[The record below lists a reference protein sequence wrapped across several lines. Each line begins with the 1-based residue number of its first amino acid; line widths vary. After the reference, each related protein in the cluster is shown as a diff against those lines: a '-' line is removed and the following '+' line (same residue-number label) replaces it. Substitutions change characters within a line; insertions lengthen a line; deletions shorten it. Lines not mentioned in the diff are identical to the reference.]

1 MYDKRVFEALREAVE
16 ALEVPID
23 GNALAEALKLGDLLN
38 AKLSTAVGAFDAEA
52 LWELD
57 GATSMTAWLR
67 HNAGMTASNAKTV
80 TSTAKKLRTL
90 PLTAEGWSGGSL
102 SGGQV
107 QAIVRNATPT
117 FAEHEATVV
126 PALVKLSVRDTAL
139 AMQQWKAM
147 LDIEPRQ
154 CEQGLHLSQTLDGQW
169 EMAGSL
175 DPLGGETVATALR
188 LAMVDDPEVL
198 PARRRAEALVDVCRF
213 FLDHQSGRRGGRH
226 RPHLNVVIDY
236 EDLLARRGGRFVDGG
251 LLDAASMQALACD
264 AAVHRVVTN
273 GRSTILDYGTS
284 TRTIP
289 APLWSALVLRD
300 RHCRFEGCDR
310 PSQWCEAHHVVAWQ
324 DGGTTSLDNLVLKCS
339 RHHHLG
345 HQPGWSEK
353 LKPDGTLVITD
364 PRGRTRTTRPPDTLT
379 RRNAISRQHLA
390 ELLSAGERLDRCLVT
405 GSAARVCSPHAR
417 TCRPLHPE

>member
-1 MYDKRVFEALREAVE
+1 MALREAVE
-16 ALEVPID
+16 ELEVPLD
-23 GNALAEALKLGDLLN
+23 GDALREALELADRLN
-38 AKLSTAVGAFDAEA
+38 AKLSAAVAAFDAESA
-52 LWELD
+52 WELD

-67 HNAGMTASNAKTV
+67 HHAGMTASNAKAMV
-80 TSTAKKLRTL
+80 STAKKLRML
-90 PLTAEGWSGGSL
+90 PMTAGAWLSGTL

-107 QAIVRNATPT
+107 QAIVRNATPK
-117 FAEHEATVV
+117 FSEHEATVV
-126 PALVKLSVRDTAL
+126 PALVDLSVADTAL

-147 LDIEPRQ
+147 LDVELPA
-154 CEQGLHLSQTLDGQW
+154 ENPGVHLSQTLDGRW
-169 EMAGSL
+169 ELSGSL

-188 LAMVDDPEVL
+188 LAMVDDPDVL
-198 PARRRAEALVDVCRF
+198 PARRRADALVDLCRF
-213 FLDHQSGRRGGRH
+213 FLDHQGGRRGGRH
-226 RPHLNVVIDY
+226 RPHLNVVVDY
-236 EDLLARRGGRFVDGG
+236 DDLLARRGGRFVDGG
-251 LLDAASMQALACD
+251 LLDGASVQALACD
-264 AAVHRVVTN
+264 AAVHRVVTD

-353 LKPDGTLVITD
+353 LRPDGTLVITD
-364 PRGRTRTTRPPDTLT
+364 PRGRTRTTRPPGAL
-379 RRNAISRQHLA
+379 NGQ
-390 ELLSAGERLDRCLVT
+390 
-405 GSAARVCSPHAR
+405 
-417 TCRPLHPE
+417 

>member
-1 MYDKRVFEALREAVE
+1 MIAALREAVE
-16 ALEVPID
+16 APDVPLD
-23 GNALAEALKLGDLLN
+23 GVALAEVLKLVDLLN
-38 AKLSTAVGAFDAEA
+38 AKVTRVIGEFDAEG

-67 HNAGMTASNAKTV
+67 HHAGMTSSSAKSIA
-80 TSTAKKLRTL
+80 STAKKLRSL
-90 PLTAEGWSGGSL
+90 PMTAGAWLEGTL

-107 QAIVRNATPT
+107 QAIVRNATPE
-117 FAEHEATVV
+117 FAEHESAVV
-126 PALVKLSVRDTAL
+126 PALMDLSVADTAL

-147 LDIEPRQ
+147 LDIEPKLER
-154 CEQGLHLSQTLDGQW
+154 GVHLSQTLDGQW
-169 EMAGSL
+169 ELMGSL
-175 DPLGGETVATALR
+175 DALGGETVATALR
-188 LAMVDDPEVL
+188 LAVVDDPDVL
-198 PARRRAEALVDVCRF
+198 PSQRRADALVDVCRF

-226 RPHLNVVIDY
+226 RPHLNVVVDY
-236 EDLLARRGGRFVDGG
+236 EALRAGKAGSFVGGGVLDG
-251 LLDAASMQALACD
+251 ASVQALACD
-264 AAVHRVVTN
+264 AAVHRVVTD

-310 PSQWCEAHHVVAWQ
+310 PSQWCDAHHVVPWH

-353 LKPDGTLVITD
+353 LEPDGTLVVTH
-364 PRGRTRTTRPPDTLT
+364 PRGRTRSTRPPGSL
-379 RRNAISRQHLA
+379 SLA
-390 ELLSAGERLDRCLVT
+390 A
-405 GSAARVCSPHAR
+405 
-417 TCRPLHPE
+417 

>member
-1 MYDKRVFEALREAVE
+1 MFGALRETVQE
-16 ALEVPID
+16 LEVPLD
-23 GNALAEALKLGDLLN
+23 GDALAEVLKLADLLN
-38 AKLSTAVGAFDAEA
+38 AKLSKAIGEFDAEA
-52 LWELD
+52 MWELD

-67 HNAGMTASNAKTV
+67 HHAGMTSSSAKSV

-90 PLTAEGWSGGSL
+90 PMTAGAWLSGTL

-107 QAIVRNATPT
+107 QAIVRNATPE
-117 FAEHEATVV
+117 FADHESTVV
-126 PALVKLSVRDTAL
+126 PALVELSVADTAL
-139 AMQQWKAM
+139 AMQRWKAM
-147 LDIEPRQ
+147 LDVKPPKDD
-154 CEQGLHLSQTLDGQW
+154 QGLHLSRTLDGQW
-169 EMAGSL
+169 ELTGSL
-175 DPLGGETVATALR
+175 DPLAGETVATALR
-188 LAMVDDPEVL
+188 LAMVDDPDVL
-198 PARRRAEALVDVCRF
+198 PAKRRADALVDVCRF

-226 RPHLNVVIDY
+226 RPHLNVVVDY
-236 EDLLARRGGRFVDGG
+236 DDLLARRGGRFVGGG
-251 LLDAASMQALACD
+251 LLDAASLQALACD
-264 AAVHRVVTN
+264 AAVHRVVTD

-353 LKPDGTLVITD
+353 LEPDGTLVITD
-364 PRGRTRTTRPPDTLT
+364 PRGRTRTTRPPG
-379 RRNAISRQHLA
+379 A
-390 ELLSAGERLDRCLVT
+390 LSAL
-405 GSAARVCSPHAR
+405 
-417 TCRPLHPE
+417 

>member
-1 MYDKRVFEALREAVE
+1 VYDEGVIEALREAIE
-16 ALEVPID
+16 ELEVPLD
-23 GNALAEALKLGDLLN
+23 GDALAEALKLADLLN
-38 AKLSTAVGAFDAEA
+38 AKLSKAVGEFDDEA
-52 LWELD
+52 MWELD

-67 HNAGMTASNAKTV
+67 HHAGMTASSAKSL

-90 PLTAEGWSGGSL
+90 PMTAGAWLSGTL

-107 QAIVRNATPT
+107 QAIVRNATPE
-117 FAEHEATVV
+117 FVDHESTIV
-126 PALVKLSVRDTAL
+126 PALVDLSVADTAL

-147 LDIEPRQ
+147 LDVEPKEER
-154 CEQGLHLSQTLDGQW
+154 GVHLSRTLDGQW
-169 EMAGSL
+169 ELTGSL

-188 LAMVDDPEVL
+188 LAAVDDPDVL
-198 PARRRAEALVDVCRF
+198 PSQRRAEALVDLCRF
-213 FLDHQSGRRGGRH
+213 FLDHQSGHRGGRH

-236 EDLLARRGGRFVDGG
+236 DDLLARRGGRFVDGG
-251 LLDAASMQALACD
+251 LLDAASVQALACD
-264 AAVHRVVTN
+264 AAVHRVITD

-324 DGGTTSLDNLVLKCS
+324 DGGRTSLENLVLKCS

-353 LKPDGTLVITD
+353 LKPDGTLVVTD
-364 PRGRTRTTRPPDTLT
+364 PRGRTRTTRPPGAL
-379 RRNAISRQHLA
+379 R
-390 ELLSAGERLDRCLVT
+390 
-405 GSAARVCSPHAR
+405 
-417 TCRPLHPE
+417 

>member
-1 MYDKRVFEALREAVE
+1 MIAALREAVE
-16 ALEVPID
+16 APDVPLD
-23 GNALAEALKLGDLLN
+23 GDALAEVLKLVDLLN
-38 AKLSTAVGAFDAEA
+38 AKVSRVIGEFDAEA

-67 HNAGMTASNAKTV
+67 HHAGMTASNAKAIA
-80 TSTAKKLRTL
+80 STAKKLRTL
-90 PLTAEGWSGGSL
+90 PMTAECWLSGSL

-107 QAIVRNATPT
+107 QAIVRNATPE
-117 FAEHEATVV
+117 FSDHEATVV
-126 PALVKLSVRDTAL
+126 PALVDLSVADTAL

-147 LDIEPRQ
+147 LDIEPKF
-154 CEQGLHLSQTLDGQW
+154 EKGVHLSQTLDGQW
-169 EMAGSL
+169 ELTGSL

-188 LAMVDDPEVL
+188 LAMVDDPDVL
-198 PARRRAEALVDVCRF
+198 PSQRRADALVDVCRF

-226 RPHLNVVIDY
+226 RPHLNVVVDY
-236 EDLLARRGGRFVDGG
+236 DALRAGKGGTFVGGG
-251 LLDAASMQALACD
+251 LLDGASIQALACD
-264 AAVHRVVTN
+264 AAIHRVVTD

-310 PSQWCEAHHVVAWQ
+310 PSQWCEAHHVVAWH

-353 LKPDGTLVITD
+353 LKPDGTLVVTD
-364 PRGRTRTTRPPDTLT
+364 PRGRTRATRPPGSL
-379 RRNAISRQHLA
+379 QLA
-390 ELLSAGERLDRCLVT
+390 A
-405 GSAARVCSPHAR
+405 
-417 TCRPLHPE
+417 